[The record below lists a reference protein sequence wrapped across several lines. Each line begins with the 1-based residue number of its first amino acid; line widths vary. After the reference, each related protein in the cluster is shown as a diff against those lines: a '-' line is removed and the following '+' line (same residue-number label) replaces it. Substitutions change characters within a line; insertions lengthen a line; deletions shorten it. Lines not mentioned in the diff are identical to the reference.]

1 MTSANPQTP
10 RRSMRLKRKSSR
22 LEGDGNASPAPKRTK
37 RECDHDDSRTPS
49 SISASTGPST
59 PGFHQATGEAGPSS
73 GTGSG
78 SSDASPCYCT
88 LQDRQQVLIKACNR
102 LAILCEDGDLD
113 WSLLFAMQGLYRP
126 LERRIQAW
134 EAEPVPVRVEDG
146 RAVFESGKSN
156 DGGAIG
162 PDV

>member
-10 RRSMRLKRKSSR
+10 CRSMRLKRKSSH

-37 RECDHDDSRTPS
+37 RECDHDDSQTPS
-49 SISASTGPST
+49 SISASTSPST
-59 PGFHQATGEAGPSS
+59 PGSHQATGEAGPS

-78 SSDASPCYCT
+78 SSDTSPCYCT

-102 LAILCEDGDLD
+102 LAILCENGDLD
-113 WSLLFAMQGLYRP
+113 WSLLFAMQGLYRS
-126 LERRIQAW
+126 LERRIQAC
-134 EAEPVPVRVEDG
+134 EAEPIPVRVKDG
-146 RAVFESGKSN
+146 RAVFESRKLN